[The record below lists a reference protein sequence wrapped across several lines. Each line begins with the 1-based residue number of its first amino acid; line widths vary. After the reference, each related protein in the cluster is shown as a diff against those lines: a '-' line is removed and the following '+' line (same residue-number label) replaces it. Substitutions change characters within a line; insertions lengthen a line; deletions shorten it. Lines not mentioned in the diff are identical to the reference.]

1 MRVNVFWGSVEM
13 ACVLIYSARG
23 DEAADGGL
31 VYKPTVNRSHIAEP
45 ESHPRQGLG
54 TENPVG

>member
-1 MRVNVFWGSVEM
+1 M